1 MDAEIMSASGVG
13 LELTNLITPFISA
26 LLLLV
31 ITLWFKDFATKI
43 AKGMAFKM
51 NKSFNEGDTVILD
64 GQDALI
70 VKIGLSETVFGVYS
84 DKGYTWRYVPNERIP
99 MLKLEKVINKDLH
112 LDTDAEKAAK
122 LQSLIDSQQ
131 DSKITQNREAIEG
144 ENSQTSTGCRCTTQ
158 PCSRPDGET
167 EV

>member
-1 MDAEIMSASGVG
+1 MNAEIMSASGVG
-13 LELTNLITPFISA
+13 LEITNLLMPFISA
-26 LLLLV
+26 LMLLV

-64 GQDALI
+64 GSDALI

-84 DKGYTWRYVPNERIP
+84 SKGYTWRFVPNERIP

-112 LDTDAEKAAK
+112 LDSEEEKAAK
-122 LQSLIDSQQ
+122 LQAMIDSVQ
-131 DSKITQNREAIEG
+131 DSKIGANSQAIEEIKNG
-144 ENSQTSTGCRCTTQ
+144 GK
-158 PCSRPDGET
+158 RPT
-167 EV
+167 KV

>member
-13 LELTNLITPFISA
+13 LEITNLLMPFVSA
-26 LLLLV
+26 LMLLV

-64 GQDALI
+64 GSDALI

-84 DKGYTWRYVPNERIP
+84 DKGYTWRFVPNERIP

-112 LDTDAEKAAK
+112 LDTEAEKAEK
-122 LQSLIDSQQ
+122 LQAMIDRAQ
-131 DSKITQNREAIEG
+131 DTMIGANTNAIEEIKNG
-144 ENSQTSTGCRCTTQ
+144 VK
-158 PCSRPDGET
+158 RPT
-167 EV
+167 KV

>member
-1 MDAEIMSASGVG
+1 MDADIMSASGVG
-13 LELTNLITPFISA
+13 LEITNLLMPFISA
-26 LLLLV
+26 LVLLV

-43 AKGMAFKM
+43 AKGMSFKM
-51 NKSFNEGDTVILD
+51 NKSFNEGDSVILD

-112 LDTDAEKAAK
+112 LDTEQEKAEK
-122 LQSLIDSQQ
+122 LQGLIDRNQ
-131 DSKITQNREAIEG
+131 DSKISANKDAIEEIKNG
-144 ENSQTSTGCRCTTQ
+144 K
-158 PCSRPDGET
+158 SRKR
-167 EV
+167 V

>member
-1 MDAEIMSASGVG
+1 MSINTFGERKMDADIMSATGVG
-13 LELTNLITPFISA
+13 VELTNLLMPFISA

-84 DKGYTWRYVPNERIP
+84 DKGYTWRFVPNERIP

-112 LDTDAEKAAK
+112 LDTEQEKAAK
-122 LQSLIDSQQ
+122 LQSLIDRAQ
-131 DSKITQNREAIEG
+131 DSQIGANKEAIEEIKNG
-144 ENSQTSTGCRCTTQ
+144 KSKKR
-158 PCSRPDGET
+158 
-167 EV
+167 V

>member
-1 MDAEIMSASGVG
+1 MEKDMDAEIMSAGGVG
-13 LELTNLITPFISA
+13 LEITNLLMPFVSA
-26 LLLLV
+26 LMLLV

-64 GQDALI
+64 GSDALI

-84 DKGYTWRYVPNERIP
+84 DKGYTWRFVPNERIP

-112 LDTDAEKAAK
+112 LDTEAEKAEK
-122 LQSLIDSQQ
+122 LQAMIDRTQ
-131 DSKITQNREAIEG
+131 DTQIGANKEAIEEIKNG
-144 ENSQTSTGCRCTTQ
+144 NGRKK
-158 PCSRPDGET
+158 R
-167 EV
+167 V

>member
-1 MDAEIMSASGVG
+1 MDADIMSATGVG
-13 LELTNLITPFISA
+13 VELTNLLMPFISA

-84 DKGYTWRYVPNERIP
+84 DKGYTWRFVPNERIP

-112 LDTDAEKAAK
+112 LDTEQEKAAK
-122 LQSLIDSQQ
+122 LQSLIDRAQ
-131 DSKITQNREAIEG
+131 DTQIGANKEAIEEIKNG
-144 ENSQTSTGCRCTTQ
+144 KRKK
-158 PCSRPDGET
+158 R
-167 EV
+167 V

>member
-1 MDAEIMSASGVG
+1 MSAGGVG
-13 LELTNLITPFISA
+13 LEVTNLVTPFISA
-26 LLLLV
+26 LVLLV
-31 ITLWFKDFATKI
+31 VTLWFKDFATKI

-64 GQDALI
+64 GSDALI

-112 LDTDAEKAAK
+112 LDTDEEKAAK
-122 LQSLIDSQQ
+122 LQAMIDNVQ
-131 DSKITQNREAIEG
+131 DTKISANKEAIEEIKNG
-144 ENSQTSTGCRCTTQ
+144 NGRKK
-158 PCSRPDGET
+158 R
-167 EV
+167 V

>member
-1 MDAEIMSASGVG
+1 MSASGVG
-13 LELTNLITPFISA
+13 LEITNLLMPFVSA
-26 LLLLV
+26 LMLLV

-64 GQDALI
+64 GSDALI

-84 DKGYTWRYVPNERIP
+84 SKGYTWRFVPNERIP

-112 LDTDAEKAAK
+112 LDTDEEKAAK
-122 LQSLIDSQQ
+122 LQAMIDSAQ
-131 DSKITQNREAIEG
+131 DTQIGANKEAIEEIKNG
-144 ENSQTSTGCRCTTQ
+144 NGRKK
-158 PCSRPDGET
+158 R
-167 EV
+167 V

>member
-13 LELTNLITPFISA
+13 LEITNLLMPFVSA
-26 LLLLV
+26 LMLLV

-112 LDTDAEKAAK
+112 LDTDEEKAAK
-122 LQSLIDSQQ
+122 LQAMIDSAQ
-131 DSKITQNREAIEG
+131 DTQIGANKEAIEEIKNG
-144 ENSQTSTGCRCTTQ
+144 NGRKK
-158 PCSRPDGET
+158 R
-167 EV
+167 V

>member
-1 MDAEIMSASGVG
+1 MNAEIMSASDVG
-13 LELTNLITPFISA
+13 LEVTNLITPFISA
-26 LLLLV
+26 LVLLV

-64 GQDALI
+64 GSDALI

-112 LDTDAEKAAK
+112 LDTDEEKAAK
-122 LQSLIDSQQ
+122 LQALIDSQQ
-131 DSKITQNREAIEG
+131 DSKISANKEAIEEIKNG
-144 ENSQTSTGCRCTTQ
+144 NGRKK
-158 PCSRPDGET
+158 R
-167 EV
+167 V

>member
-13 LELTNLITPFISA
+13 LEITNLLMPFVSA
-26 LLLLV
+26 LMLLV

-112 LDTDAEKAAK
+112 LDTDEEKAAK
-122 LQSLIDSQQ
+122 LQAMIDSAQ
-131 DSKITQNREAIEG
+131 DTQIGANKEAIEEIKNG
-144 ENSQTSTGCRCTTQ
+144 NGR
-158 PCSRPDGET
+158 RKKR
-167 EV
+167 V

>member
-1 MDAEIMSASGVG
+1 MDAEIMSAGGVG
-13 LELTNLITPFISA
+13 LEITNLLMPFVSA
-26 LLLLV
+26 LMLLV

-64 GQDALI
+64 GSDALI

-84 DKGYTWRYVPNERIP
+84 SKGYTWRFVPNERIP

-112 LDTDAEKAAK
+112 LDTDEEKAAK
-122 LQSLIDSQQ
+122 LQAMIDSAQ
-131 DSKITQNREAIEG
+131 DTQIGANKEAIEEIKNG
-144 ENSQTSTGCRCTTQ
+144 NGRKK
-158 PCSRPDGET
+158 R
-167 EV
+167 V

>member
-1 MDAEIMSASGVG
+1 MDAEIMSAGGVG
-13 LELTNLITPFISA
+13 LEITNLLMPFVSA
-26 LLLLV
+26 LMLLV

-64 GQDALI
+64 GSDALI

-112 LDTDAEKAAK
+112 LDTEEEKAAK
-122 LQSLIDSQQ
+122 LQAMIDSVQ
-131 DSKITQNREAIEG
+131 DSKIGANSQAIEEIKNG
-144 ENSQTSTGCRCTTQ
+144 VK
-158 PCSRPDGET
+158 RPT
-167 EV
+167 KV

>member
-84 DKGYTWRYVPNERIP
+84 DRGYTWRYVPNERIP

-112 LDTDAEKAAK
+112 LDTEAEKAAK
-122 LQSLIDSQQ
+122 LQTMIDRTQ
-131 DSKITQNREAIEG
+131 DSKISKNSEAIEEIKNG
-144 ENSQTSTGCRCTTQ
+144 NKK
-158 PCSRPDGET
+158 
-167 EV
+167 

>member
-1 MDAEIMSASGVG
+1 MEKDMDAEIMSAGGVG
-13 LELTNLITPFISA
+13 LEITNLLMPFVSA
-26 LLLLV
+26 LMLLV

-64 GQDALI
+64 GSDALI

-112 LDTDAEKAAK
+112 LDTEEEKAAK
-122 LQSLIDSQQ
+122 LQAMIDSVQ
-131 DSKITQNREAIEG
+131 DSKIGANSQAIEEIKNG
-144 ENSQTSTGCRCTTQ
+144 VK
-158 PCSRPDGET
+158 RPT
-167 EV
+167 KV

>member
-1 MDAEIMSASGVG
+1 MNAEIMSASGVG
-13 LELTNLITPFISA
+13 LEITNLLMPFVSA
-26 LLLLV
+26 LMLLV

-64 GQDALI
+64 GSDALI

-84 DKGYTWRYVPNERIP
+84 SKGYTWRFVPNERIP

-112 LDTDAEKAAK
+112 LDTDEEKAAK
-122 LQSLIDSQQ
+122 LQAMIDSAQ
-131 DSKITQNREAIEG
+131 DTQIGANKEAIEEIKNG
-144 ENSQTSTGCRCTTQ
+144 NGRKK
-158 PCSRPDGET
+158 R
-167 EV
+167 V